1 MLFYMAVRY
10 EGDNGEIDLE
20 LNEKVNNNKDPY
32 MGKLSVLLKW
42 NEQDPVDDLERK
54 RNEVIL
60 QNINITATLLLIIEW
75 VNKIWN

>member
-10 EGDNGEIDLE
+10 EGDSEIDLE

-60 QNINITATLLLIIEW
+60 RNINIIVILLLIIQ
-75 VNKIWN
+75 NG

>member
-32 MGKLSVLLKW
+32 MGNYLSY
-42 NEQDPVDDLERK
+42 
-54 RNEVIL
+54 
-60 QNINITATLLLIIEW
+60 
-75 VNKIWN
+75 

>member
-60 QNINITATLLLIIEW
+60 QNINITATLLLIIQ
-75 VNKIWN
+75 NG